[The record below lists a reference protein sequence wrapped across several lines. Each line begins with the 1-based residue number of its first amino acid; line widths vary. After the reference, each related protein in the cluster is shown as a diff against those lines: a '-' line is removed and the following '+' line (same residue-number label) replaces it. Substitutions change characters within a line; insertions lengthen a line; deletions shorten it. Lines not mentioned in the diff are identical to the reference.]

1 MKELGLI
8 FFALALVAE
17 AVGLWLWWRM
27 KRKSQKGVTAQATV
41 LERITLGSGE
51 RDTVL
56 IVEYQKGG
64 PYGSSLQAF
73 RGSYHYLRGGFCHVR
88 SHGLRLGRLSVELSP
103 RDVYLLVRVCD
114 GAGRSQGM
122 RGAEKP

>member
-64 PYGSSLQAF
+64 RRVKAKVNAAHADFNVAPGDTVEIGYDPDCAGDVVLRTVKCPVSVFAVGGIAF
-73 RGSYHYLRGGFCHVR
+73 LM
-88 SHGLRLGRLSVELSP
+88 GLFFYFLG
-103 RDVYLLVRVCD
+103 
-114 GAGRSQGM
+114 
-122 RGAEKP
+122 

>member
-64 PYGSSLQAF
+64 RTVKAKVNAAHADFNVAPGDTVEIGYDPDCAGDVVLRTVKCPVSVFAVGGIAF
-73 RGSYHYLRGGFCHVR
+73 LM
-88 SHGLRLGRLSVELSP
+88 GLFFYFLG
-103 RDVYLLVRVCD
+103 
-114 GAGRSQGM
+114 
-122 RGAEKP
+122 